1 MLCHKSTFWQKPK
14 ININIF
20 LTSGQ
25 LKTRK
30 QDLKQK
36 TKIGEY
42 SKNEY
47 WLNILTDPFISLK
60 YLNCIKM
67 YK

>member
-1 MLCHKSTFWQKPK
+1 M
-14 ININIF
+14 NIF
-20 LTSGQ
+20 LTSGE
-25 LKTRK
+25 LKARK

-36 TKIGEY
+36 SKIGEY
-42 SKNEY
+42 SENEY
-47 WLNILTDPFISLK
+47 WLNILTDPFILLK